1 MILAVLTKSEF
12 IAFFLAP
19 TIGENPSSGRSGVG
33 RLHQGVS
40 LSHATVMD
48 INISNIMGLR
58 IEA

>member
-33 RLHQGVS
+33 RVHQGVS
-40 LSHATVMD
+40 LSHATVM
-48 INISNIMGLR
+48 
-58 IEA
+58 EY